1 MTQSIIY
8 GWYETDALSKIHFS
22 EIVARPVSKKQED
35 YIIIM
40 KQVLFHSDN
49 KKDLS
54 ENKCQLQSTKKCQ
67 NILLEN
73 AREKREGKKNPHS
86 TRREKKIGKNTYTQK
101 ERKREKHRKI
111 SRETK
116 NDYGCTNVNKMY
128 ECIHLKK

>member
-1 MTQSIIY
+1 MRLMLCQ
-8 GWYETDALSKIHFS
+8 KIHFS
-22 EIVARPVSKKQED
+22 EIVAKPVSKKQED

-73 AREKREGKKNPHS
+73 AREKREGKIKKPHS
-86 TRREKKIGKNTYTQK
+86 TRREKKSVKTHTHRRRGRGRNIG
-101 ERKREKHRKI
+101 R
-111 SRETK
+111 
-116 NDYGCTNVNKMY
+116 
-128 ECIHLKK
+128 